1 MFCIMAW
8 RNIWRNTRRTAVIL
22 TAIVIGVWSMI
33 LLGSLMRGMLTTMV
47 ENGIATLTGH
57 VQVHAKGYRADPVI
71 ENSMTSPGRAEAA
84 VNKLL
89 PPGGHWTAR
98 VRVNAVASNAR
109 HASGVTLVG
118 IDPAKEAK
126 VSFIGRAV
134 NKGRYLK
141 PEDKYGVVVGK
152 ALLDKFETRL
162 GHKLVVMSQ
171 DTTKQ
176 IASRAFTIV
185 GVFRADLEATEK
197 EFIFITMPAAQDMLK
212 LKDGVSEI
220 AVLLPKEDGVAAFAQ
235 GLSSAL
241 PGSYEVQTW
250 QELQPMLEAY
260 LSIFNGFIAIW
271 NLVIFIAMAFGIVNT
286 TLMAVYERIREFG
299 LLKALGMKPRW
310 IVQEVLT
317 QSLFLLLLGMAL
329 GNLLAWLSIRALS
342 GGIDLSAFAAGAEYF
357 GMSRVIFPE
366 IAAGDVVLA
375 NVVVF
380 FLGLLVSA
388 YPALKASRFTPVK
401 ALAHN

>member
-1 MFCIMAW
+1 MFFIMAW

-71 ENSMTSPGRAEAA
+71 ENSLTNPGQAEAA
-84 VNKLL
+84 VEKIL
-89 PPGGHWTAR
+89 PLGGHWAAR
-98 VRVNAVASNAR
+98 VRVNAVANNAR

-118 IDPAKEAK
+118 IDPEKEAE

-134 NKGRYLK
+134 KEGRYLK
-141 PEDKYGVVVGK
+141 PGDKYGVVVGK
-152 ALLDKFETRL
+152 ALLEKFETRL

-185 GVFRADLEATEK
+185 GVFNADLEATEK
-197 EFIFITMPAAQDMLK
+197 EFIFITKHAAQDMLK

-220 AVLLPKEDGVAAFAQ
+220 AVLLPKDADVKSFAQ
-235 GLSSAL
+235 RLSAAL
-241 PGSYEVQTW
+241 PGPYEIQTW

-317 QSLFLLLLGMAL
+317 QSFFLLLLGMAA
-329 GNLLAWLSIRALS
+329 GNGLAWLSVRGLS
-342 GGIDLSAFAAGAEYF
+342 GGIDLSAFAAGAQYF

-366 IAAGDVVLA
+366 IAVGDVVLA
-375 NVVVF
+375 NVVAF
-380 FLGLLVSA
+380 SLGLLVSA